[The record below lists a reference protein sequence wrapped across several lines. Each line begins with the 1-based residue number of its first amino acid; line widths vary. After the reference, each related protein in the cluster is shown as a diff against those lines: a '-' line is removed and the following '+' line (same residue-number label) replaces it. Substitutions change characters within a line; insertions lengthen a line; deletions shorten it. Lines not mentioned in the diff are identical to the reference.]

1 MDVELRLENGILRLF
16 TKQKTVDPRSIGT
29 ELVAGV

>member
-16 TKQKTVDPRSIGT
+16 TKQKTVHSRSIRT